1 MTTLKDMMAE
11 ANAVIERVDVA
22 RAQELAANGA
32 LLLDIRDGVELQKT
46 GKAAGSVHV
55 SRGSLEFAAAPDSPA
70 KNPEFQT
77 DRPIVLFCAA
87 GGRAAL
93 AGKLLK
99 DLGYEQVY
107 NMGGFKDWVEAGG
120 AVE

>member
-1 MTTLKDMMAE
+1 MTTLKDLMAE
-11 ANAVIERVDVA
+11 ANGVVEKIDVA
-22 RAQELAANGA
+22 KAQELAAAGA
-32 LLLDIRDGVELQKT
+32 MLLDIRDGTELQAT
-46 GKAAGSVHV
+46 GKAVGSVHV
-55 SRGSLEFAAAPDSPA
+55 PRGSLEFAAAPDSPA
-70 KNPEFQT
+70 KKPEFQT

-93 AGKLLK
+93 AGKMLK
-99 DLGYEQVY
+99 DLGYAEVY

>member
-32 LLLDIRDGVELQKT
+32 LLLDIRDGTELQQT
-46 GKAAGSVHV
+46 GQAAGSMHV
-55 SRGSLEFAAAPDSPA
+55 PRGSLEFAAAPDSPA
-70 KNPEFQT
+70 KKPEFQT

-93 AGKLLK
+93 AGKMLK

-120 AVE
+120 AIE